1 MLEDLQRQIWSL
13 RAASLEEL
21 QRRNNPTNPSTES
34 DRQADEFVGGQAS
47 SNSRP
52 RSNNGSVISENE
64 AAAASAATENLVR
77 TSPGNLLDD
86 RNYDERVG
94 EGEHL
99 AQLRSNSL
107 IINST
112 LSRLIFN
119 QSIKHYCICIRIFC
133 IAAISWLTAM
143 TLFSF
148 LKVESGCVFGC
159 SVSYEENRTSLWN
172 RSEIRLVFI
181 VNLVIN

>member
-1 MLEDLQRQIWSL
+1 MFLQDCTRQRRQVVRLQSIRRMLEDLQRQIRSL

-21 QRRNNPTNPSTES
+21 QRRNNPTNSSTEN

-47 SNSRP
+47 SNPRP
-52 RSNNGSVISENE
+52 RSNGSVISENE

-86 RNYDERVG
+86 RNYDERAG

-107 IINST
+107 MINST
-112 LSRLIFN
+112 LSRLVLGLLHTRYFYTQN
-119 QSIKHYCICIRIFC
+119 CDK
-133 IAAISWLTAM
+133 
-143 TLFSF
+143 
-148 LKVESGCVFGC
+148 K
-159 SVSYEENRTSLWN
+159 
-172 RSEIRLVFI
+172 
-181 VNLVIN
+181 INKILIILRHS

>member
-1 MLEDLQRQIWSL
+1 MLEDLQRQIRSL
-13 RAASLEEL
+13 RAASLDEL
-21 QRRNNPTNPSTES
+21 QRRNNPTNSSTEI

-47 SNSRP
+47 SNSRS
-52 RSNNGSVISENE
+52 RSNGSVISENE

-112 LSRLIFN
+112 LSR
-119 QSIKHYCICIRIFC
+119 
-133 IAAISWLTAM
+133 
-143 TLFSF
+143 
-148 LKVESGCVFGC
+148 
-159 SVSYEENRTSLWN
+159 
-172 RSEIRLVFI
+172 
-181 VNLVIN
+181 